1 MKVQLNQSLKKGYP
15 CHMKGK
21 LLVTGQFLLLAALFI
36 SPNLTKPSGITKLLC
51 TLLIGTAIYLLVK
64 SFRDLGDAL
73 TPLPESKEGA
83 SLVTSGIYK
92 YMRHPIYL
100 ALFLLALGLVIWKQS
115 EQSAAISALLI
126 GLLIYKS
133 RYEDSL
139 LLKKFPEAAKYQN
152 STPAFFPRIKRG

>member
-1 MKVQLNQSLKKGYP
+1 LKVQLNFILKNGYP

-21 LLVTGQFLLLAALFI
+21 LLVTVQFVLLGVLATTPSVNRSSGAALAAIILILAAVALLL
-36 SPNLTKPSGITKLLC
+36 
-51 TLLIGTAIYLLVK
+51 K

-92 YMRHPIYL
+92 YLRHPIYL
-100 ALFLLALGLVIWKQS
+100 ALFLLAAGLVLWKQS
-115 EQSAAISALLI
+115 WQSIAVSILLI

-139 LLKKFPEAAKYQN
+139 LKIKFPESANYQN
-152 STPAFFPRIKRG
+152 STPAFFLKIRRG